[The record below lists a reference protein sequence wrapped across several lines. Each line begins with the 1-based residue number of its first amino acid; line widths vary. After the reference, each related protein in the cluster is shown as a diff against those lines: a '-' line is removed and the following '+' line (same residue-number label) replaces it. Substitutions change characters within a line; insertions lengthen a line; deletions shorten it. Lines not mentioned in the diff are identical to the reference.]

1 MLDRA
6 RRAAPQYVRQ
16 YAQPRLRKLQHVQQY
31 VRQYVPRIHVP
42 RIRELPRN
50 TRSCAISAISAI
62 PGVMSVNP
70 TGAPLPTPLP
80 PAYQYGAESE
90 SEKTA
95 PRHLASCL
103 ELHGLVRLRQNQ
115 FPRKPK
121 FSLGLSSEK
130 NGESSQHIRHENRIG
145 NQQVRA
151 LKGIWNSS
159 DSISFALPKWPG
171 RRQRTH
177 LASNVTRNP
186 THIEDHFPSV
196 PFTGFMFG
204 PPDFGPPGIFRRFGR
219 QIRPPRNRGKLWP
232 HKNFRVSQCRRT
244 RGPMSALRARQ
255 EGVEGNGSGG
265 GNGRWRRT
273 WGKKE
278 QNDPPPPPPANPNLK
293 FELLGDPWPGEWGGV
308 FLRPMFGTPC
318 PR

>member
-1 MLDRA
+1 M
-6 RRAAPQYVRQ
+6 
-16 YAQPRLRKLQHVQQY
+16 
-31 VRQYVPRIHVP
+31 P

-70 TGAPLPTPLP
+70 TGAPLPTPVP

-95 PRHLASCL
+95 PRHLATCL
-103 ELHGLVRLRQNQ
+103 KLHGLVRLRQNQ

-151 LKGIWNSS
+151 FKGIWNSS
-159 DSISFALPKWPG
+159 DSIPAALPKWPG

-177 LASNVTRNP
+177 LASNVTRNS

-204 PPDFGPPGIFRRFGR
+204 PPNFGPPGIFRRFAR

-232 HKNFRVSQCRRT
+232 IKI
-244 RGPMSALRARQ
+244 SALVSVGELGAPCPLCGHGRRGWKAM
-255 EGVEGNGSGG
+255 GVGAEMGG
-265 GNGRWRRT
+265 GGGRGGRKNRT
-273 WGKKE
+273 TH
-278 QNDPPPPPPANPNLK
+278 P
-293 FELLGDPWPGEWGGV
+293 
-308 FLRPMFGTPC
+308 RPRPQT
-318 PR
+318 RT